1 MYNGDLTYYPSGNS
15 GAGSLFISK
24 GSTGSGS
31 EIYEVAIPTL
41 VNTTDISLLN
51 SVSPLQGFDAANS
64 PKGMVWRSTDDK
76 LYYSTG
82 GTSPVWRSI
91 DRDGTNQSA
100 SQTSSWAYV
109 GMGICQLPDAWANSY
124 AGGKNLLAVGGLY
137 GICLRSVDPWNN
149 PMASPTALVV
159 YNSTN
164 QMDNYDSNDTHNGV
178 AWVSVG
184 GTDNIIVAGTD
195 DSASAATL
203 WFYDA
208 ADIAGA
214 TNLYD
219 PQPYKTL
226 SVQDCLFSTD
236 IGSDSLDGLAYDA
249 TNQILY
255 GYEGGYLKPTV
266 VHAWALSVPDVTA
279 PADVADLTADNETS
293 SSVRLTWT
301 APGDDGSTGT
311 AAAYDIR
318 YSQSTITEANW
329 DAATQV
335 TGPTPAVA
343 TSNESMTISGLS
355 PNTTYYFAIKTV
367 DEVPNS
373 SGLSNVEPATT
384 LEPGINLS
392 YLGAFKVSNLVSVYG
407 GDLTYYPS
415 GNSGSGSLFLSDG
428 ATSGDPE
435 VYEVSIPTLVNT
447 TDISLLNSVSP
458 LQSFDTSNNPK
469 GMVLRSTDDTLYYST
484 GGTSPVWRSID
495 RDGTNESASQTSS
508 WSYVGMGICQLPD
521 AWANSYAGGKNL
533 LAVGGL
539 YGICLRS
546 VDPWNNPMATPT
558 GLVVYNSAYQMDNYD
573 SSDTYSA
580 VAWVSVD
587 GTDNIIVAGTDDSA
601 AAATLWFYDATDI
614 AGATNL
620 YDPQPYKT
628 LSVQDSLFSTDIG
641 SDSLDGLA
649 YDATNQILYG
659 YEGGYLKPTV
669 VHAWALSAQ

>member
-1 MYNGDLTYYPSGNS
+1 MASLT
-15 GAGSLFISK
+15 SL
-24 GSTGSGS
+24 
-31 EIYEVAIPTL
+31 
-41 VNTTDISLLN
+41 
-51 SVSPLQGFDAANS
+51 VS
-64 PKGMVWRSTDDK
+64 
-76 LYYSTG
+76 Y
-82 GTSPVWRSI
+82 
-91 DRDGTNQSA
+91 
-100 SQTSSWAYV
+100 TSSDTMTDY
-109 GMGICQLPDAWANSY
+109 D
-124 AGGKNLLAVGGLY
+124 
-137 GICLRSVDPWNN
+137 
-149 PMASPTALVV
+149 
-159 YNSTN
+159 YN
-164 QMDNYDSNDTHNGV
+164 DEVFGV
-178 AWVSVG
+178 EWVSVNG
-184 GTDNIIVAGTD
+184 VDNIIVSGTD

-203 WFYDA
+203 WFYDS

-214 TNLYD
+214 TNVYD

-226 SVQDCLFSTD
+226 SVQDCLFSAD
-236 IGSDSLDGLAYDA
+236 IGADSLDGLAYDA

-279 PADVADLTADNETS
+279 PADVADLAAGNATS
-293 SSVRLTWT
+293 SAVTLTWT
-301 APGDDGSTGT
+301 APGDDSSTGT

-318 YSQSTITEANW
+318 YSNSTITEANW

-335 TGPTPAVA
+335 TGEPTPSAA
-343 TSNESMTISGLS
+343 HSNESMVVSGLS
-355 PNTTYYFAIKTV
+355 PSTTYYFAIKTA

-373 SGLSNVEPATT
+373 SGLSNVASATT
-384 LEPGINLS
+384 LEPGINLA
-392 YLGAFKVSNLVSVYG
+392 YLGAFEVSNVVNVYN
-407 GDLTYYPS
+407 GDLAYYPS
-415 GNSGSGSLFLSDG
+415 GNGGAGSLFISRG
-428 ATSGDPE
+428 TANSYAE
-435 VYEVSIPTLVNT
+435 IYELAIPTLVNT
-447 TDISLLNSVSP
+447 TDITLLNSVTP
-458 LQSFDTSNNPK
+458 LQECDTANNTR
-469 GMVLRSTDDTLYYST
+469 GMVWRSTDDTLYYST

-495 RDGTNESASQTSS
+495 RDGTNESASQTTS
-508 WSYVGMGICQLPD
+508 WSYVGLGMCQLPD

-558 GLVVYNSAYQMDNYD
+558 GLVAYNSTYQMDNYD

-580 VAWVSVD
+580 VAWVSVS

-601 AAATLWFYDATDI
+601 AAATLWFYDAADI

-669 VHAWALSAQ
+669 VHAWALFGPVAIANDLGLYARQSN